1 MFERENR
8 EDKSRL
14 RSLLSLGQQAP
25 ERPAVR
31 PSISLLSVADD
42 VRPSGREDAAARHRL
57 ARAERE
63 AQSEHVAPPPPIM
76 DEALPPFE
84 PAETVPAFAQ
94 ADRRPPDREGDDQ
107 RWKPLIDPIKVFGGI
122 ARSKKLIVAATLA
135 GALLGVAIAVTTP
148 KKYEATT
155 ELIADPRDLQ
165 ITDHDLTQSGIASDT
180 TLAIVENQVRVLT
193 SGTVLNQV
201 ADKLNLDDDPEFN
214 GQSEGF
220 PGVMAMIRSVLSRDD
235 APAGNDEARRRAIVV
250 DNLAK
255 DLSVERGS
263 KTFVISIGVT
273 TKQGEKSALIANTMA
288 DVFLQTYGKMQSDTA
303 GRATGELTGRL
314 DELRAAVEAAE
325 RKVET
330 FKAEHDLIDAQGR
343 LISDD
348 ELVKLNDQ
356 LTVARA
362 KTLELNA
369 KAASARSVDVDAVL
383 GGTLPEAVASDA
395 MNDLRAQY
403 AKLRQEADRA
413 DVRLGPRHPERLALD
428 AQLTGARD
436 RIAGE
441 LRRIASS
448 LQTELKR
455 AVQMEQE
462 LSSRLAQL
470 KVRSGDVNADLVT
483 ARELER
489 DANAKRAV
497 YEAFLLRAKQ
507 TGEQKDINTANISV
521 ISKAFPPLEPTGPS
535 RALTALAG
543 LLLGFASGIGLGA
556 MRGAYDS
563 LRETADDRSR
573 QGQPAQRR
581 TPDRAAFA
589 PPPREPLPFHEPVVA
604 EAAPLPSPVRQN
616 PIETLRSAITRALQR
631 KAPGPD
637 ESPEE
642 GPEEVYEETDR
653 YFEEEEPGEF
663 DDAPVF
669 APDDTM
675 QPAESTM
682 YPVYPDPNAPYA
694 PQQPAM
700 GYPQPQ
706 FQQGAYPQHPYPVAP
721 PMMPQQA
728 APYPAPQMQPQ
739 PYAPPQQVYAQ
750 PQPYL
755 YVQAPQQMAYP
766 PQPQAWQ
773 VPSYAPPPAYP
784 YAPPMPQHQAAPYP
798 QPQPFNQPRAPEM
811 QSFAEEP
818 TPIEEI
824 RASLREFRDA
834 VRDLADSRS
843 RRRYF

>member
-1 MFERENR
+1 MSERENR
-8 EDKSRL
+8 EDKSRS
-14 RSLLSLGQQAP
+14 RSLLSFAQQAS
-25 ERPAVR
+25 EQPAVR
-31 PSISLLSVADD
+31 LAVSPRPVADE
-42 VRPSGREDAAARHRL
+42 VRPSGWEDAAARHRQ

-63 AQSEHVAPPPPIM
+63 AQSDYAAPPLPVT
-76 DEALPPFE
+76 DEVLPSLE
-84 PAETVPAFAQ
+84 PAGDIPASTQ
-94 ADRRPPDREGDDQ
+94 ADRRPLDREGDDQ

-122 ARSKKLIVAATLA
+122 ARSKKLIAATTLA
-135 GALLGVAIAVTTP
+135 GALIGVAIAVATP

-165 ITDHDLTQSGIASDT
+165 ITDHDLTQSSIASDT

-220 PGVMAMIRSVLSRDD
+220 PGVMAMIRSVLTRDD
-235 APAGNDEARRRAIVV
+235 GPSGNDEARRRAIVV

-288 DVFLQTYGKMQSDTA
+288 DVFLQTYGKMQSDSA

-369 KAASARSVDVDAVL
+369 KAASARSVNVDAVL
-383 GGTLPEAVASDA
+383 GGTLPEAVSSDA

-403 AKLRQEADRA
+403 SKLRQEADRA

-436 RIAGE
+436 RIAAE

-470 KVRSGDVNADLVT
+470 KVRSGDVNGDLVT

-507 TGEQKDINTANISV
+507 TGEQRDINTANISV

-535 RALTALAG
+535 RAFTALAG

-573 QGQPAQRR
+573 QSQPIPRR
-581 TPDRAAFA
+581 APDRAAFT
-589 PPPREPLPFHEPVVA
+589 PPPREPLPFHEPM
-604 EAAPLPSPVRQN
+604 AAQADAMPSPARQN
-616 PIETLRSAITRALQR
+616 PIETLRSAIARALHR
-631 KAPGPD
+631 KASGLE

-642 GPEEVYEETDR
+642 SYEETDR
-653 YFEEEEPGEF
+653 YFGEEEPAGF
-663 DDAPVF
+663 DDTPVF
-669 APDDTM
+669 TPDDAM
-675 QPAESTM
+675 QPSESTM
-682 YPVYPDPNAPYA
+682 YPVYSDPNAPYA
-694 PQQPAM
+694 PQQPAT
-700 GYPQPQ
+700 GFSHPQ
-706 FQQGAYPQHPYPVAP
+706 FQQGGYAQQPYPQAPHPYPVAS
-721 PMMPQQA
+721 PMMPQQG
-728 APYPAPQMQPQ
+728 APYPAPQMQP
-739 PYAPPQQVYAQ
+739 PAY
-750 PQPYL
+750 
-755 YVQAPQQMAYP
+755 APQQPYPYVQPQQAYP
-766 PQPQAWQ
+766 PHIQAWQ
-773 VPSYAPPPAYP
+773 MPPHAPPPVYP
-784 YAPPMPQHQAAPYP
+784 YAPPMPPQQAAPYT
-798 QPQPFNQPRAPEM
+798 QPFSKPHAPEM
-811 QSFAEEP
+811 QAMQPYAEEP

-834 VRDLADSRS
+834 VRDLADSRA